1 MTEPHVLASYLK
13 EQTGKEFCAFEYRAS
28 WALLIF
34 LRSIHG
40 KYGHRVALPSFLC
53 HAPVAALVEAGMA
66 PFFCDVDPLT
76 GTVSDTE
83 WLRAKSSGVRIFL
96 WVHMFGI
103 PRDSLVMR
111 EASANP
117 DFLVIED
124 CCLAMGA
131 KLSHGYCGS
140 IGDASLFSFG
150 PTKQADLGTGGA
162 ILLKDQKMLRS
173 YQRVNL
179 TEQKNPEVGEDYYRR
194 SFYSQ
199 VAKYVSTGDRYALV
213 GLIERYRPNLGGSQL
228 GKELDAFDP
237 QAFDEALKL
246 RIHKHSVY
254 EAILRNLPWI
264 DIFSGTGMT
273 PWRFVFRLPFSEP
286 RGQHLFSNLLRETG
300 INVSNWYFPAHLM
313 MPFTIGQKLPGTEI
327 LSCSIFQLWLDDSIC
342 LSDIPNHCE
351 KLVKTWEKFQEIQ
364 YEK

>member
-1 MTEPHVLASYLK
+1 
-13 EQTGKEFCAFEYRAS
+13 
-28 WALLIF
+28 
-34 LRSIHG
+34 
-40 KYGHRVALPSFLC
+40 
-53 HAPVAALVEAGMA
+53 MA

-76 GTVSDTE
+76 GTVPDAE

-103 PRDSLVMR
+103 PRESVVMR
-111 EASANP
+111 EASANS

-131 KLSHGYCGS
+131 KLSHDYCGS
-140 IGDASLFSFG
+140 IGHASLFSFG

-162 ILLKDQKMLRS
+162 ILLKDQKLFHS
-173 YQRVNL
+173 YQNVNS
-179 TEQKNPEVGEDYYRR
+179 TEQKTPDTGEDEYRR

-199 VAKYVSTGDRYALV
+199 VAKYVSVGDRDALS
-213 GLIERYRPNLGGSQL
+213 GLIERYRPNLGGAQL
-228 GKELDAFDP
+228 GDELEAFDP
-237 QAFDEALKL
+237 QAFEEALKL

-254 EAILRNLPWI
+254 EAILRNFPWVG
-264 DIFSGTGMT
+264 IFSGTGMT

-286 RGQHLFSNLLRETG
+286 RGQHLFSNLLRGTG

-313 MPFTIGQKLPGTEI
+313 MPSSTGQKLPGTEI
-327 LSCSIFQLWLDDSIC
+327 LSCSIFQVWLDDEVD

-351 KLVKTWEKFQEIQ
+351 KLVETWEKFQESQ
-364 YEK
+364 YER